1 MLNVCISDRRL
12 LLMQTFMLEYNNLGT
27 DLNYEIYDSLSSAKE
42 RFNELVNS
50 RLYDMV
56 LLYKKALENK
66 SPKYDRV
73 ISQWDGSDIYR
84 WDSPED

>member
-66 SPKYDRV
+66 NPKYDRV